1 MAETNT
7 KPNSVVTLY
16 ATEIKPGCNFYVDD
30 IEEYLETAYQETH
43 SCQYIKHGKEITLKL
58 HLAQDKQTNFD
69 YNYVRI
75 ENQDENENKEPAM
88 YYFIMAAYPAAQHTI
103 ALSLSLD
110 SVNSL
115 GQATNSPANPRNF
128 TDRTSITRQTMNR
141 FFQPL
146 HFDPTVGG
154 TVRRLIDKEPEGITT
169 VQEKKSDV
177 KLQEHN
183 LDWYVM
189 YSNYGQEGKSI
200 KVSLFADQSLMTGV
214 ASTGASVDFEAL
226 DLDEGKYYYF
236 LDLDNEG
243 GQFIIPGHGTM
254 TVGGTITKCTSAQQ
268 VQVQQQT
275 LWQTRNETEAR
286 VRGIVLH
293 RYNSTHLEY
302 TLLYDK
308 NIVVND
314 GSNEPLTSYYGGG
327 EAVPAGTYFFN
338 VNGPW
343 NEIAFITFTQANFFR
358 VSTSNYLA
366 QLQQPEGIRELVIQK
381 QGIYVGNRT
390 TQMTATIDDVDRTDP
405 TITKIIKYPY
415 CPVQHTVTGN
425 VYSFGDLW
433 RYELGY
439 MVYQG
444 VGVPAFGTT
453 NTLSADLS
461 EDLEVNIG
469 PDDLLPMVPR
479 SDNREAYLES
489 KLKNSEFT
497 TVKVSYDSFVKPI
510 ELERIVNST
519 NDANSLN
526 IDFKPT
532 STVNSKFGFKIK
544 PYQYH
549 EYEDYEQY
557 LMVTRNNE
565 ETILN
570 SEYLNYIKTGLNYDK
585 KANALAVEQAT
596 KQAAAGIATSVA
608 LTAANAG
615 FGAFGAKAAVNYAR
629 KEIGRT
635 EEFLQSMGVSGKKV
649 YADSLYGDSVNAYVN
664 TLDQYGRSGGIVGAI
679 GQSTTT
685 AAFSGLSGAVQS
697 LVAIDGMKKQQANS
711 IEQKQA
717 LLQQQ
722 AISVAGSDDVDLMS
736 WYNGNRL
743 HLYKYEPATAYRD
756 NVTRYFELAG
766 YSHNRREKPKV
777 DTRVGWNFI
786 ACTPDLTIEGTK
798 NNQRQYLTDL
808 VERYQNGVTVL
819 HKQLDANDE
828 PFWDFKQEYKNMEK
842 FLVEGV

>member
-30 IEEYLETAYQETH
+30 IDEYLETTYQDLH

-58 HLAQDKQTNFD
+58 HLAQDKQTNFEF
-69 YNYVRI
+69 NYVKI
-75 ENQDENENKEPAM
+75 ENQGETGIMEPAM
-88 YYFIMAAYPAAQHTI
+88 YYFIMAAYPVAQHTI

-110 SVNSL
+110 TVNSL

-189 YSNYGQEGKSI
+189 YSNYGQDDKSI
-200 KVSLFADQSLMTGV
+200 KVSLFANQPIMTGV
-214 ASTGASVDFEAL
+214 ASTGSSKDFEAL
-226 DLDEGKYYYF
+226 DLEEGKYYYF
-236 LDLDNEG
+236 LDIDNEG
-243 GQFIIPGHGTM
+243 GQFVVPGHGTM

-268 VQVQQQT
+268 VQVQQQM
-275 LWQTRNETEAR
+275 LWRTRNETEAR
-286 VRGIVLH
+286 VRGIVL
-293 RYNSTHLEY
+293 RRTNNTHLEY
-302 TLLYDK
+302 TLIYDR
-308 NIVVND
+308 NIIVNNGD
-314 GSNEPLTSYYGGG
+314 NTPLTSYYGGG
-327 EAVPAGTYFFN
+327 EAVPTGTYFTS
-338 VNGPW
+338 VNGQW
-343 NEIAFITFTQANFFR
+343 NKKAFITFKQANFFR
-358 VSTSNYLA
+358 VSTVNYLA
-366 QLQQPEGIRELVIQK
+366 QLQQPEGIRELASQK
-381 QGIYVGNRT
+381 QGIYVGDRT
-390 TQMTATIDDVDRTDP
+390 EQMTVTIDDVDRTDP
-405 TITKIIKYPY
+405 KITKIIKYPY
-415 CPVQHTVTGN
+415 CPVRHTITN
-425 VYSFGDLW
+425 NIYSFGDLW

-453 NTLSADLS
+453 NTLSVDLS
-461 EDLEVNIG
+461 GELEVRID
-469 PDDLLPMVPR
+469 PEDLLPMVPR
-479 SDNREAYLES
+479 DNNNDAYLES

-497 TVKVSYDSFVKPI
+497 TVKVSYDSFSKPI
-510 ELERIVNST
+510 ELERIINST
-519 NDANSLN
+519 DDANSLK

-532 STVNSKFGFKIK
+532 STINSKFGFKIK
-544 PYQYH
+544 PYQYK
-549 EYEDYEQY
+549 EQEDYEQY

-596 KQAAAGIATSVA
+596 KQAWTGIATSTA
-608 LTAANAG
+608 LAATNLGFGLLTAKSG
-615 FGAFGAKAAVNYAR
+615 VNYAE
-629 KEIGRT
+629 KELNTT
-635 EEFLQSMGVSGKKV
+635 EEVLKYLGVKDFYKDDLYKEDLRRYLSELENYGK
-649 YADSLYGDSVNAYVN
+649 
-664 TLDQYGRSGGIVGAI
+664 RGGALGAVGQA
-679 GQSTTT
+679 TTT
-685 AAFSGLSGAVQS
+685 AGLSGLSGAVQS

-743 HLYKYEPATAYRD
+743 HLYKYEPAWAYRD
-756 NVTRYFELAG
+756 NVTRYFALAG

-777 DTRVGWNFI
+777 DTRMGWNFI

-819 HKQLDANDE
+819 HKQMDENDE

>member
-30 IEEYLETAYQETH
+30 IDEYLETTYSDIH

-58 HLAQDKQTNFD
+58 HLAQDKQTNFEF
-69 YNYVRI
+69 NYVKI
-75 ENQDENENKEPAM
+75 ENQGETGIMEPAM

-110 SVNSL
+110 TVNSL
-115 GQATNSPANPRNF
+115 GQAANSPANPRNF

-141 FFQPL
+141 FFKPL

-189 YSNYGQEGKSI
+189 YSNYGQDGKSI
-200 KVSLFADQSLMTGV
+200 KVSLFANQPIMTGV
-214 ASTGASVDFEAL
+214 ASTGASKDFEAL
-226 DLDEGKYYYF
+226 DLEEGKYYYF
-236 LDLDNEG
+236 LDVDNAG
-243 GQFIIPGHGTM
+243 GQFYIPGSGGGTI
-254 TVGGTITKCTSAQQ
+254 TIGGTITKCITAGASGSGWVASNAIDC
-268 VQVQQQT
+268 V
-275 LWQTRNETEAR
+275 

-293 RYNSTHLEY
+293 RKDSTRMEY
-302 TLLYDK
+302 SLIFNKTFM
-308 NIVVND
+308 VND
-314 GSNEPLTSYYGGG
+314 ENGQPIPSNYGDSRPVVDHTPSSLIGKQ
-327 EAVPAGTYFFN
+327 
-338 VNGPW
+338 W
-343 NEIAFITFTQANFFR
+343 NEITFITFTQANFFR
-358 VSTSNYLA
+358 VSSIDQLE
-366 QLQQPEGIRELVIQK
+366 QLQQPEGIRDLVIQK
-381 QGIYVGNRT
+381 QGIYVGNQT
-390 TQMTATIDDVDRTDP
+390 AQMTATIDDVDRTDSK
-405 TITKIIKYPY
+405 ITKIIKYPY

-444 VGVPAFGTT
+444 VDVPTFGTV

-461 EDLEVNIG
+461 GELEVRID
-469 PDDLLPMVPR
+469 PEDLLPMVPR
-479 SDNREAYLES
+479 DNNNDAYLES

-497 TVKVSYDSFVKPI
+497 TVKVSYDSFSKPI
-510 ELERIVNST
+510 ELERIINST

-532 STVNSKFGFKIK
+532 STINSKFGFKIK

-549 EYEDYEQY
+549 EQEDYEQY

-596 KQAAAGIATSVA
+596 KQAWVGLTTSVA

-615 FGAFGAKAAVNYAR
+615 FGIANAKAPMR
-629 KEIGRT
+629 FEKGI
-635 EEFLQSMGVSGKKV
+635 LQNMMAINNEDLAAKQPYTFSGTDIRSQ
-649 YADSLYGDSVNAYVN
+649 YTHIANAENAYA
-664 TLDQYGRSGGIVGAI
+664 RSGGAAGVI

-685 AAFSGLSGAVQS
+685 AAFSGLSGAIQS

-777 DTRVGWNFI
+777 DTRMGWNFI

-819 HKQLDANDE
+819 HKQMDENDE

>member
-30 IEEYLETAYQETH
+30 IDEYLETTYQDLH

-58 HLAQDKQTNFD
+58 HLAQDKQTNFEF
-69 YNYVRI
+69 NYVKI
-75 ENQDENENKEPAM
+75 ENQGETGIMEPAM

-110 SVNSL
+110 TVNSL

-141 FFQPL
+141 FFQPS

-189 YSNYGQEGKSI
+189 YSNYGQEDKSI
-200 KVSLFADQSLMTGV
+200 KVSLFADQPIMTGV
-214 ASTGASVDFEAL
+214 ASTGASKDFTAL

-236 LDLDNEG
+236 LDIDNAG
-243 GQFIIPGHGTM
+243 GQFIVPGYGTL
-254 TVGGTITKCTSAQQ
+254 TIGGTITKCTSAQQ

-275 LWQTRNETEAR
+275 LWQTRTETEAR
-286 VRGIVLH
+286 LRGIVL
-293 RYNSTHLEY
+293 RRTNVTHLEY
-302 TLLYDK
+302 TLIYDR

-314 GSNEPLTSYYGGG
+314 GSNAPLTSYYGDA
-327 EAVPAGTYFFN
+327 ETVPANTYFTS
-338 VNGPW
+338 VNGQW
-343 NEIAFITFTQANFFR
+343 NEKAFITFTQANFFR
-358 VSTSNYLA
+358 VSTVNYLE
-366 QLQQPEGIRELVIQK
+366 QLQQPEGIRELASQK
-381 QGIYVGNRT
+381 QGIYVGDRT
-390 TQMTATIDDVDRTDP
+390 EQMTVTIDDVDRTDP
-405 TITKIIKYPY
+405 KITKIIKYPY
-415 CPVQHTVTGN
+415 CPVQHTVTN
-425 VYSFGDLW
+425 SIYNFGDLW
-433 RYELGY
+433 RYELGF

-461 EDLEVNIG
+461 GELEVTISPN
-469 PDDLLPMVPR
+469 DLQPMAPR
-479 SDNREAYLES
+479 MREREAFLES

-497 TVKVSYDSFVKPI
+497 TVKVSYDSFSKPI
-510 ELERIVNST
+510 ELERIVNSLD
-519 NDANSLN
+519 DANSLK

-532 STVNSKFGFKIK
+532 STINSKFGFKIK
-544 PYQYH
+544 PHQYQ
-549 EYEDYEQY
+549 EQEDYERY

-585 KANALAVEQAT
+585 KANALAAEQAT
-596 KQAAAGIATSVA
+596 KQAAAGIATSAV
-608 LTAANAG
+608 LTALNAG
-615 FGAFGAKAAVNYAR
+615 FGAFGAKSAVKYAKTDYELDKDVLGSEYAQQSRSKYLSELENYAKR
-629 KEIGRT
+629 
-635 EEFLQSMGVSGKKV
+635 
-649 YADSLYGDSVNAYVN
+649 
-664 TLDQYGRSGGIVGAI
+664 GGLLGAI

-685 AAFSGLSGAVQS
+685 AAFSGLSGAIQS

-743 HLYKYEPATAYRD
+743 HLYKYEPSAAYRD

-777 DTRVGWNFI
+777 DTRMGWNFI

-819 HKQLDANDE
+819 HKQMDENDE

>member
-30 IEEYLETAYQETH
+30 IDEYLETTYQDLH

-58 HLAQDKQTNFD
+58 HLAQDKQTNFEF
-69 YNYVRI
+69 NYVKI
-75 ENQDENENKEPAM
+75 ENQGETGIMEPAM
-88 YYFIMAAYPAAQHTI
+88 YYFIMAAYPVAQHTI

-110 SVNSL
+110 TVNSL

-189 YSNYGQEGKSI
+189 YSNYGQDDKSI
-200 KVSLFADQSLMTGV
+200 KVSLFANQPIMTGV
-214 ASTGASVDFEAL
+214 ASTGSSKDFEAL
-226 DLDEGKYYYF
+226 DLEEGKYYYF
-236 LDLDNEG
+236 LDIDNEG
-243 GQFIIPGHGTM
+243 GQFVVPGHGTM

-268 VQVQQQT
+268 VQVQQQM
-275 LWQTRNETEAR
+275 LWRTRNETEAR
-286 VRGIVLH
+286 VRGIVL
-293 RYNSTHLEY
+293 RRTNNTHLEY
-302 TLLYDK
+302 TLIYDR
-308 NIVVND
+308 NIIVNNGD
-314 GSNEPLTSYYGGG
+314 NTPLTSYYGGG
-327 EAVPAGTYFFN
+327 EAVPTGTYFTS
-338 VNGPW
+338 VNGQW
-343 NEIAFITFTQANFFR
+343 NEKAFITFKQANFFR
-358 VSTSNYLA
+358 VSTVNYLA
-366 QLQQPEGIRELVIQK
+366 QLQQPEGIRELASQK
-381 QGIYVGNRT
+381 QGIYVGDRT
-390 TQMTATIDDVDRTDP
+390 EQMTVTIDDVDRTDP
-405 TITKIIKYPY
+405 KITKIIKYPY
-415 CPVQHTVTGN
+415 CPVQHTITN
-425 VYSFGDLW
+425 NIYSFGDLW

-453 NTLSADLS
+453 NTLSVDLS
-461 EDLEVNIG
+461 GELEVRID
-469 PDDLLPMVPR
+469 PEDLLPMVPR
-479 SDNREAYLES
+479 DNNNDAYLES

-497 TVKVSYDSFVKPI
+497 TVKVSYDSFSKPI
-510 ELERIVNST
+510 ELERIINST
-519 NDANSLN
+519 DDANSLK

-532 STVNSKFGFKIK
+532 STINSKFGFKIK
-544 PYQYH
+544 PYQYK
-549 EYEDYEQY
+549 EQEDYEQY

-596 KQAAAGIATSVA
+596 KQAWTGIATSTA
-608 LTAANAG
+608 LAATNLGFGLLTAKSG
-615 FGAFGAKAAVNYAR
+615 INYAK
-629 KEIGRT
+629 KELNTT
-635 EEFLQSMGVSGKKV
+635 EEVLKRKGVKNFFSDDIFVEDLRRYFSELENYGK
-649 YADSLYGDSVNAYVN
+649 
-664 TLDQYGRSGGIVGAI
+664 RGGALGAVGQA
-679 GQSTTT
+679 TTT
-685 AAFSGLSGAVQS
+685 AGLSGLSGAVQS

-743 HLYKYEPATAYRD
+743 HLYKYEPAVAYRD
-756 NVTRYFELAG
+756 NVTRYFALAG

-777 DTRVGWNFI
+777 DTRMGWNFI

-819 HKQLDANDE
+819 HKQMDENDE